1 MPATP
6 TIFEIIQEFIA
17 AEGLLVMIIQMVNV
31 KTQPTKK

>member
-1 MPATP
+1 MPTTP
-6 TIFEIIQEFIA
+6 TIFEIIQAFIA